1 MEKQN
6 QVKDCGK
13 EFSPE
18 DEGKKIIYVKK
29 KNHNN
34 KKEQN

>member
-18 DEGKKIIYVKK
+18 DEGKKIIYAK
-29 KNHNN
+29 KNPT
-34 KKEQN
+34 